1 MKQMKFLLVALM
13 AVVMSVSVTSCMN
26 GDDNTIVQRSDFVRV
41 VQDFPV
47 YFKNMAGE
55 KLIPASAIAQAS
67 ETMALIYYQYDRATV
82 AENANSV
89 TITLLA
95 EPSYIKEN
103 DVATAPYLT
112 ANAPVMTLEP
122 STAYGA
128 VRGGFFDKNTIL
140 LPVAYKI
147 KMYEKEEDMK
157 AELNRHSFELDYDSE
172 TGFKDGV
179 LTLRLKHNAQVI
191 ESGSGDGQTVE
202 RKDNTY
208 EYKAFNLLNVLR
220 LLPSTPTKVS
230 IVIDQNENND
240 KFGEDNVKDATFS
253 YDYLFKE

>member
-1 MKQMKFLLVALM
+1 MKQMKLFLVALM
-13 AVVMSVSVTSCMN
+13 AVVMGLSVTSCMN

-41 VQDFPV
+41 VQDFPA
-47 YFKNMAGE
+47 YFKTMTGE
-55 KLIPASAIAQAS
+55 KLVPTSVITTS
-67 ETMALIYYQYDRATV
+67 ETMALIYYQYDRATI

-95 EPSYIKEN
+95 DPSYIKETY
-103 DVATAPYLT
+103 ATSSSSLT

-122 STAYGA
+122 STAYGS
-128 VRGGFFDKNTIL
+128 VKGGFFDKNTIL

-157 AELNRHSFELDYDSE
+157 AELNRHSFELAYDSE

-179 LTLRLKHNAQVI
+179 LTLRLKHNAQAI
-191 ESGSGDGQTVE
+191 ESESGDGQNVE

-208 EYKAFNLLNVLR
+208 EYRAFNLSVILR
-220 LLPSTPTKVS
+220 SLSSTPTKVNV
-230 IVIDQNENND
+230 VIDQNENND
-240 KFGEDNVKDATFS
+240 KFEGSVKDTAFP

>member
-13 AVVMSVSVTSCMN
+13 AVVMGLSVTSCMN
-26 GDDNTIVQRSDFVRV
+26 GDDNTIVQRTDFVRV

-47 YFKNMAGE
+47 YFKNMAGD
-55 KLIPASAIAQAS
+55 KLVPTSVITTS

-95 EPSYIKEN
+95 EPSYIKEGY
-103 DVATAPYLT
+103 ATTSPYLT

-128 VRGGFFDKNTIL
+128 VKGGFFDKNTIL

-157 AELNRHSFELDYDSE
+157 AELNRHTFELSYDSE

-179 LTLRLKHNAQVI
+179 LTLRLKHNAQAI
-191 ESGSGDGQTVE
+191 ESESGDGQTVE

-208 EYKAFNLLNVLR
+208 EYKAFGLSAVLR
-220 LLPSTPTKVS
+220 SLSSTPTKIN

-240 KFGEDNVKDATFS
+240 KFGEGYSTEKTFP
-253 YDYLFKE
+253 YEYQFTE

>member
-1 MKQMKFLLVALM
+1 MKQMKFFLVALM
-13 AVVMSVSVTSCMN
+13 AVVMGLSVTSCMN
-26 GDDNTIVQRSDFVRV
+26 GDDNTIVQRTDFVRV

-47 YFKNMAGE
+47 YFKNMAGD
-55 KLIPASAIAQAS
+55 KLVPTSVITTS

-95 EPSYIKEN
+95 EPSYIKEGY
-103 DVATAPYLT
+103 ATTSPYLT

-128 VRGGFFDKNTIL
+128 VKGGFFDKNTIL

-157 AELNRHSFELDYDSE
+157 AELNRHTFELSYDSE

-179 LTLRLKHNAQVI
+179 LTLRLKHNAQAI
-191 ESGSGDGQTVE
+191 ESESGDGQTVE

-208 EYKAFNLLNVLR
+208 EYKAFGLSAVLR
-220 LLPSTPTKVS
+220 SLSSTPTKIN

-240 KFGEDNVKDATFS
+240 KFGEGYSTEKTFP
-253 YDYLFKE
+253 YEYQFTE